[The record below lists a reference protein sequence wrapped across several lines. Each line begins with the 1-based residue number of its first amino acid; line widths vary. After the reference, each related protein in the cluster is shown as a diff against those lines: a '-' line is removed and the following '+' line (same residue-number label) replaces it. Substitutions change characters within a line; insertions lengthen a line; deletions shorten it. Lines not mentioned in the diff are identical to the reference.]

1 MREHISVDG
10 DGPIPPGPIPILQ
23 WLNGDAVFEI
33 ERTTAPPQPFISY
46 DDTIAIL
53 LAFSMKI
60 SREGSRHWS
69 AVIILTE
76 GHGQLGNAVL
86 YHDI

>member
-1 MREHISVDG
+1 MDG
-10 DGPIPPGPIPILQ
+10 DGPILQGPIPILQ

-33 ERTTAPPQPFISY
+33 EPTTVPPQISY
-46 DDTIAIL
+46 DDTIAIV

-69 AVIILTE
+69 AVITLTE
-76 GHGQLGNAVL
+76 GHGHLGNAVL